1 MNQSGVKKFMALFM
15 VVMLM
20 LTIPDGTVQADRK
33 SKVTKIVLNV
43 KSKEMEVGQKL
54 KLKVKNVKPS
64 KSSKKVKWK
73 SGNSSVATVN
83 KKGMVTAKSAGIVK
97 ITATSAENK
106 KVKAFCTVNV
116 QNKETVINQL
126 PNQAGSGVQGAQGEK
141 GNTGEQG
148 LQGEKG
154 EKGDKG
160 DPGEQGLQGE
170 KGEKG
175 DKGDPGEQ
183 GLQGEK
189 GDKGDPGEQ
198 GLQGEKGDKGDP
210 GASIERAY
218 IDEDGNLILVLSDGT
233 IVNAGPIGTAV
244 LPPDVPVTGTQMY
257 AGTVKAKPG
266 EKNVKVILSVKGN
279 PGILGMTLSVKY
291 NQKALTLKNAEN
303 GTAIKDV
310 LTMTTGA
317 VLQSGCKFT
326 WDGENIKDNQ
336 IKDGEIL
343 VLTFDVAD
351 DAQAGSYD
359 IEFIYNDGD
368 IVDKNL
374 DTIDLTVSKGSI
386 VVEND

>member
-1 MNQSGVKKFMALFM
+1 MNQSKLKKCLVLFLVATLVISM
-15 VVMLM
+15 SNSK
-20 LTIPDGTVQADRK
+20 VQASRET
-33 SKVTKIVLNV
+33 KVTKIVLNV
-43 KSKEMEVGQKL
+43 KSKEVEVGQKF
-54 KLKVKNVKPS
+54 KLKVTKVKPA

-126 PNQAGSGVQGAQGEK
+126 PNQTGSGVQGAQGEK
-141 GNTGEQG
+141 GQQG
-148 LQGEKG
+148 DPGKQGAQGEKG
-154 EKGDKG
+154 N
-160 DPGEQGLQGE
+160 PGEQGLQGE

-198 GLQGEKGDKGDP
+198 GLQGDKGDKGDP

-218 IDEDGNLILVLSDGT
+218 IDEDGNLILVLNDGT

-343 VLTFDVAD
+343 VLTFDVTD
-351 DAQAGSYD
+351 DAQVGSYD

-374 DTIDLTVSKGSI
+374 DTIDLTVSKGI
-386 VVEND
+386 IDVEND